1 MILRASLHRFP
12 IEDEQ
17 TLALVP
23 AVDGVAAAVQDGD
36 AEDLLENLRH
46 VRPPGRP
53 RGKKDAQAVGLNC
66 PPRARSSVVR
76 AGDS

>member
-46 VRPPGRP
+46 VRPPGRS
-53 RGKKDAQAVGLNC
+53 RRKKDEESAGLDWLALRC
-66 PPRARSSVVR
+66 LEH
-76 AGDS
+76 